1 MLVFGS
7 ILLLSVKKIKSETL
21 FSGNAQLSK
30 RTFLVLPLTK
40 SLSEGKQSILA
51 LLNMLIYSS

>member
-7 ILLLSVKKIKSETL
+7 ILLHCVKKIKSETL
-21 FSGNAQLSK
+21 FLGNPQLSK
-30 RTFLVLPLTK
+30 RTFLVLPLIK
-40 SLSEGKQSILA
+40 SLSEGEQSTLA